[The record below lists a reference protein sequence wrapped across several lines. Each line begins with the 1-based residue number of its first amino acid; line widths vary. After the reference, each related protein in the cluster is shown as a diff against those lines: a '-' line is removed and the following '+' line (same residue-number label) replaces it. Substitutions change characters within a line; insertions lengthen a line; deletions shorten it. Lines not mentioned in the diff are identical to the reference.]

1 MMIMAHNLSLIMGEI
16 SDKHQLSD
24 IIPNAWAVFLKTVK
38 SRAKLEKVSQS
49 GGK

>member
-1 MMIMAHNLSLIMGEI
+1 MAHNLSLIMGEI

-24 IIPNAWAVFLKTVK
+24 ILPNAWAVFLKTVK
-38 SRAKLEKVSQS
+38 IKNKVGKKVSQS